1 MIFQNQPRG
10 FCLARMVLVFFGGA
24 LIAMSSP
31 AQSETNTVEALC
43 LQTRQYC
50 DQMHAAKSEAEQK
63 SLAAKALDCAQRAVL
78 ADTNS
83 AKAHLCLAVSYVKNF
98 PFVDTRTQ
106 VHYSRFIKTEAETA
120 IRLDP
125 KNDVSYYLLGRWHY
139 GVANM
144 NFIYKGLVKIV
155 YGGLP
160 KASNQLAL
168 ENFQKAIQL
177 APGRVIHRL
186 ELAKAYHTTDQAE
199 LALAE
204 LKQCAALTPVDD
216 DDTEAKKT
224 AAEILRTRD
233 WP

>member
-50 DQMHAAKSEAEQK
+50 DQMHAAKSETEQK

-160 KASNQLAL
+160 KAS
-168 ENFQKAIQL
+168 
-177 APGRVIHRL
+177 L